1 MLMYKLSIFIQ
12 FFIDEGI
19 TKLSSMEYIVGT
31 LNGHLE
37 CLRLKIVAN
46 TITVESEELKQP
58 NGHSKYSLYGLASSM
73 NNAFLLG
80 AYFAGRVS
88 SMDRLLFLD

>member
-1 MLMYKLSIFIQ
+1 MSVFIQ

-31 LNGHLE
+31 LSGHLK
-37 CLRLKIVAN
+37 CLRLKIDAN
-46 TITVESEELKQP
+46 VMTVESEELKQP
-58 NGHSKYSLYGLASSM
+58 NGHSKYSLYGIASSM

-88 SMDRLLFLD
+88 SMNQLFFFY